1 MEWLAGWL
9 KTVIMVIM
17 LATFVDLLLP
27 SNTMQRY
34 VKTVMSLFILLTL
47 LSPVLQLFQKD
58 WDMDQLIGQAEQK
71 QNEKTMYASSGQ
83 GDQRMKS
90 LEVITKDA
98 QKLQAEGQKQSQQML
113 QTQLA
118 GMMKEDLQKQTDLV
132 IRDVQ
137 VAAQI
142 DNNGKPVIMKVRVT
156 LDDIDAKKQAQA
168 SGTAK
173 SIAAMEPV
181 KPVDPIRIEPTTSKQ
196 TNSTTDQP
204 AAAAPGLPA
213 RLEQEVD
220 RLKQGIAR
228 NWLVEPAQIDIQV
241 DQRNGRIAR

>member
-71 QNEKTMYASSGQ
+71 QNEKTMYASTGN

-118 GMMKEDLQKQTDLV
+118 GMMKEDLQKQTNLV
-132 IRDVQ
+132 IQDVQ

-168 SGTAK
+168 SGTVK

-181 KPVDPIRIEPTTSKQ
+181 KPVDPIRIEPTISKQ
-196 TNSTTDQP
+196 TNRTTDQP

-220 RLKQGIAR
+220 RLKQGITR

>member
-1 MEWLAGWL
+1 MDWLAGWL

-58 WDMDQLIGQAEQK
+58 WNMDQLIGQAEQK
-71 QNEKTMYASSGQ
+71 QNEKSMVASSAGSS
-83 GDQRMKS
+83 GMKS
-90 LEVITKDA
+90 LEAITKEG
-98 QKLQAEGQKQSQQML
+98 QRLQAEGQKQSQQML

-118 GMMKEDLQKQTDLV
+118 GMMKEDLQKQTDLL
-132 IRDVQ
+132 IQDVQ

-156 LDDIDAKKQAQA
+156 LDDIEAKKMTSKQGN
-168 SGTAK
+168 SK
-173 SIAAMEPV
+173 SIAVMEPV
-181 KPVDPIRIEPTTSKQ
+181 KPIDPIRVEPGVKLSDS
-196 TNSTTDQP
+196 STKDVK
-204 AAAAPGLPA
+204 AAAAPGLPSA
-213 RLEQEVD
+213 YEQEAE
-220 RLKQGIAR
+220 RLRQSIAR
-228 NWLVEPAQIDIQV
+228 NWLVESAQIDIQLA
-241 DQRNGRIAR
+241 QRNGRIAR